1 MSQRTRTPE
10 NFQGHGRRCL
20 TVFGVVMCITL
31 MMVGVFYA
39 HLPSQTASMAL
50 ILTAAAVNAAL
61 VAGYLMHLVSE
72 KKLTL
77 IVLLF
82 TAIFFAGLFA
92 LTLGARHSVPWG
104 TVH

>member
-1 MSQRTRTPE
+1 MSERTPE
-10 NFQGHGRRCL
+10 DFQGYGRRCL

-39 HLPSQTASMAL
+39 HLPSPALSLAL
-50 ILTAAAVNAAL
+50 ILAAAVVNAAL
-61 VAGYLMHLVSE
+61 VAGYLMHIVTE
-72 KKLTL
+72 QKLTL

-82 TAIFFAGLFA
+82 TAIFFVGLFA